1 MNRIV
6 LGGAQLGLPYG
17 ILNGGE
23 TLSREEVARIF
34 DTAVDHGIDSIDTAI
49 AYGHSES
56 IIGEISQNRFKII
69 SKLPPLPVD
78 ISNVSEW
85 VHSQVQGSLSRLKC
99 TSLDALLLHRP
110 QDLTGAQGVE
120 LYAAIESLMAEKMI
134 HRFGVSIYSPDD
146 LEGIIDTFEIHVV
159 QAPLNV
165 FDRRI
170 LGVTDQLSAL
180 NIEVHVR
187 SVFLQ
192 GVLIASPQDR
202 PHRFEP
208 WSEHFALFDEWVRSS
223 GLSAMACCMGFA
235 LQQPGIAKLVIGTTS
250 AESLDEIMNSIP
262 NSVLEV
268 PTHLQ
273 SSVEQLIDPRFW
285 NAA

>member
-23 TLSREEVARIF
+23 TLSREEVARIL

-49 AYGHSES
+49 AYGQSES
-56 IIGEISQNRFKII
+56 IIGETSQNRFNII

-110 QDLTGAQGVE
+110 QDLTGAQGAE
-120 LYAAIESLMAEKMI
+120 LYAAIGSLMAEKMI

-146 LEGIIDTFEIHVV
+146 LEGIIGTFDIQVV

-170 LGVTDQLSAL
+170 LGITNHLSAL

-192 GVLIASPQDR
+192 GVLIANPKDR
-202 PHRFEP
+202 PQRFEP
-208 WSEHFALFDEWVRSS
+208 WSEHLAQFDEWVRSS
-223 GLSAMACCMGFA
+223 GVSAMACCLGFA
-235 LQQPGIAKLVIGTTS
+235 LQQPSIAKLVIGTTS
-250 AESLDEIMNSIP
+250 AESLNEIMTSIP

-268 PTHLQ
+268 PAHLQ

>member
-23 TLSREEVARIF
+23 TLSREEVARIL

-49 AYGHSES
+49 AYGQSES
-56 IIGEISQNRFKII
+56 IIGETSQNRFNII

-99 TSLDALLLHRP
+99 TSLEALLLHRP
-110 QDLTGAQGVE
+110 QDLTGAQGAE
-120 LYAAIESLMAEKMI
+120 LYAAIGSLMAEKMI

-146 LEGIIDTFEIHVV
+146 LEGIIGTFDIQVV

-170 LGVTDQLSAL
+170 LVVTNQLSAL

-192 GVLIASPQDR
+192 GVLIANPINRPQ
-202 PHRFEP
+202 RFEP

-223 GLSAMACCMGFA
+223 GVSAMASCMGFA

-250 AESLDEIMNSIP
+250 AKSLDEIMNSIP

-268 PTHLQ
+268 PAHLQ

>member
-23 TLSREEVARIF
+23 TLSREEVARIL
-34 DTAVDHGIDSIDTAI
+34 DTAFDHGIDSIDTAI
-49 AYGHSES
+49 AYGQSES
-56 IIGEISQNRFKII
+56 IIGETSQNRFKII
-69 SKLPPLPVD
+69 SKLPPLPVG
-78 ISNVSEW
+78 ISDVSEW

-99 TSLDALLLHRP
+99 TSLEALLLHRP
-110 QDLTGAQGVE
+110 QDLTGAKGAE
-120 LYAAIESLMAEKMI
+120 LYAAIGSLMAEKMI

-146 LEGIIDTFEIHVV
+146 LEGIIDTFDIQVV

-192 GVLIASPQDR
+192 GVLIASPKDR
-202 PHRFEP
+202 PQRFEP

-223 GLSAMACCMGFA
+223 GVSAMACCLGFA

-250 AESLDEIMNSIP
+250 AKSLDEIMNSIP

-268 PTHLQ
+268 PAHLQ
-273 SSVEQLIDPRFW
+273 SSVEQLIDPRVW

>member
-23 TLSREEVARIF
+23 TLSREEVARILN
-34 DTAVDHGIDSIDTAI
+34 TAVDHGIVSIDTAI
-49 AYGHSES
+49 AYGQSES
-56 IIGEISQNRFKII
+56 IIGETSQNRFNII

-78 ISNVSEW
+78 ISDVSEW

-110 QDLTGAQGVE
+110 QDLTGAQGAE
-120 LYAAIESLMAEKMI
+120 LYAAIGSLMAEKMI
-134 HRFGVSIYSPDD
+134 RRFGVSIYSPDD
-146 LEGIIDTFEIHVV
+146 LEGIIDTFDIHVV

-170 LGVTDQLSAL
+170 LGVTNQLSAL

-192 GVLIASPQDR
+192 GVLIANPKNRPQ
-202 PHRFEP
+202 RFEP
-208 WSEHFALFDEWVRSS
+208 WSEHFSLFDEWVRSS
-223 GLSAMACCMGFA
+223 GMSAMACCMGFA

-250 AESLDEIMNSIP
+250 AKSLHEIMNSIP
-262 NSVLEV
+262 NSVLEA

>member
-23 TLSREEVARIF
+23 TLSREEVARIL

-85 VHSQVQGSLSRLKC
+85 VYSQVQGSLSRLKC

-192 GVLIASPQDR
+192 GVLITNPKDR
-202 PHRFEP
+202 PQRFEP

-235 LQQPGIAKLVIGTTS
+235 LQQPSIAKLVIGTTS
-250 AESLDEIMNSIP
+250 AKSLDEIMTSTP

>member
-23 TLSREEVARIF
+23 TLSREEVARIL

-49 AYGHSES
+49 AYGQSES
-56 IIGEISQNRFKII
+56 IIGETSQNRFKII

-110 QDLTGAQGVE
+110 QDLTGAHGAE
-120 LYAAIESLMAEKMI
+120 LYAVIGSLMAEKMI
-134 HRFGVSIYSPDD
+134 HRFGVSIYSPVD
-146 LEGIIDTFEIHVV
+146 LEGIIGTFDIHVV

-180 NIEVHVR
+180 NIEVHAR

-192 GVLIASPQDR
+192 GVLIASPKDR
-202 PHRFEP
+202 PQRFEP
-208 WSEHFALFDEWVRSS
+208 WSEHFSLFDQWVHSS
-223 GLSAMACCMGFA
+223 GVSAMACCLGFA

>member
-23 TLSREEVARIF
+23 TLSREEVARIL

-49 AYGHSES
+49 AYGQSES
-56 IIGEISQNRFKII
+56 IIGETSQNRFKII

-78 ISNVSEW
+78 ISDVSEW

-110 QDLTGAQGVE
+110 QDLTGAQGAE
-120 LYAAIESLMAEKMI
+120 LYAAIGSLMAEKMI

-146 LEGIIDTFEIHVV
+146 LEGIIGTFDIHVV

-180 NIEVHVR
+180 NIEVHAR

-192 GVLIASPQDR
+192 GVLIASPKDR
-202 PHRFEP
+202 PQRFEP

-223 GLSAMACCMGFA
+223 GVSAMACCLGFA

>member
-23 TLSREEVARIF
+23 TLSREEVARIL
-34 DTAVDHGIDSIDTAI
+34 DTAVDRGIDSIDTAI
-49 AYGHSES
+49 AYGQSES
-56 IIGEISQNRFKII
+56 IIGETSQNRFNII

-110 QDLTGAQGVE
+110 QDLTGAQGAE
-120 LYAAIESLMAEKMI
+120 LYAAIGSLMAEKMI

-223 GLSAMACCMGFA
+223 GVSAMACCTGFA

>member
-23 TLSREEVARIF
+23 TLSREEVARIL
-34 DTAVDHGIDSIDTAI
+34 DTAVDHRIDSIDTAI
-49 AYGHSES
+49 AYGQSES
-56 IIGEISQNRFKII
+56 IIGATSQNRFKII

-110 QDLTGAQGVE
+110 QDLTGAQGAE
-120 LYAAIESLMAEKMI
+120 LYAAIGLLLAEKVI

-146 LEGIIDTFEIHVV
+146 LEGIIGTFDIHVV

-170 LGVTDQLSAL
+170 LGVTDKLSAL

-192 GVLIASPQDR
+192 GVLIANPEKRPQ
-202 PHRFEP
+202 RFEP

-223 GLSAMACCMGFA
+223 GVSAMACCIGFA

-262 NSVLEV
+262 NSDLEV

>member
-23 TLSREEVARIF
+23 TLSREEVARIL
-34 DTAVDHGIDSIDTAI
+34 DTAVDRGIDSIDTAI
-49 AYGHSES
+49 AYGQSES
-56 IIGEISQNRFKII
+56 IIGETSQNRFNII

-110 QDLTGAQGVE
+110 QDLTGAQGAE
-120 LYAAIESLMAEKMI
+120 LYAAIKSLMAEKMI
-134 HRFGVSIYSPDD
+134 DRFGVSIYSPDD
-146 LEGIIDTFEIHVV
+146 LEGIIGTFDIHVV

-187 SVFLQ
+187 SIFLQ
-192 GVLIASPQDR
+192 GVLIASPKDR
-202 PHRFEP
+202 PQRFEP

-223 GLSAMACCMGFA
+223 GVSAMACCMGFA
-235 LQQPGIAKLVIGTTS
+235 LQQSGIAKLVIGTTS

-273 SSVEQLIDPRFW
+273 SSVEQLIDPRIW

>member
-23 TLSREEVARIF
+23 TLSREEVARIL

-49 AYGHSES
+49 AYGQSES
-56 IIGEISQNRFKII
+56 IIGETSQNRFNII

-99 TSLDALLLHRP
+99 TSLEALLLHRP

-120 LYAAIESLMAEKMI
+120 LYAAIKSLMAEKMI
-134 HRFGVSIYSPDD
+134 VRFGVSIYSPED
-146 LEGIIDTFEIHVV
+146 LEGIIGTFDIHVV

-170 LGVTDQLSAL
+170 LGVTNQLSAL

-192 GVLIASPQDR
+192 GVLIANPKDR
-202 PHRFEP
+202 PQRFEP
-208 WSEHFALFDEWVRSS
+208 WSEHLAQFDEWVRSS
-223 GLSAMACCMGFA
+223 GVSAMTCCMDFA

-268 PTHLQ
+268 PAHLQ

>member
-23 TLSREEVARIF
+23 TLSREEVARIL
-34 DTAVDHGIDSIDTAI
+34 DTAVDRGIDSIDTAI
-49 AYGHSES
+49 AYGQSES
-56 IIGEISQNRFKII
+56 IIGETSQNRFNII

-78 ISNVSEW
+78 ISNVSAW
-85 VHSQVQGSLSRLKC
+85 VHSQVHGSLSRLKC

-110 QDLTGAQGVE
+110 QDLTGAQGAE
-120 LYAAIESLMAEKMI
+120 LYAAIGSLMAEKMI
-134 HRFGVSIYSPDD
+134 RRFGVSIYSPDD
-146 LEGIIDTFEIHVV
+146 LEGIIGTFDIHVV

-170 LGVTDQLSAL
+170 LGVTDHLSSL

-202 PHRFEP
+202 PERFGP
-208 WSEHFALFDEWVRSS
+208 WSEHFAQFDDWVRSS
-223 GLSAMACCMGFA
+223 GVSAMACCLGFA
-235 LQQPGIAKLVIGTTS
+235 LQQQGIAKLVVGTTS
-250 AESLDEIMNSIP
+250 AKSLDEIMNSIP
-262 NSVLEV
+262 HSVLEV

-285 NAA
+285 NAV

>member
-23 TLSREEVARIF
+23 TLSREEVARIL

-85 VHSQVQGSLSRLKC
+85 VYSQVQGSLSRLKC

-170 LGVTDQLSAL
+170 LGVTNQLSAL
-180 NIEVHVR
+180 DIEVHVR

-223 GLSAMACCMGFA
+223 GVSAMACCMGFA

-250 AESLDEIMNSIP
+250 AESLDEIMNSTP
-262 NSVLEV
+262 NSVLKV

>member
-23 TLSREEVARIF
+23 TLSREEVARIL

-49 AYGHSES
+49 AYGQSES
-56 IIGEISQNRFKII
+56 IIGETSQNRFKII

-110 QDLTGAQGVE
+110 QDLTGAQGAE
-120 LYAAIESLMAEKMI
+120 LYAAIGSLIAEKMI
-134 HRFGVSIYSPDD
+134 RQFGVSIYSPDD
-146 LEGIIDTFEIHVV
+146 LEGIIGTFDIHVV

-180 NIEVHVR
+180 NIEVHAR

-192 GVLIASPQDR
+192 GVLIASPKDR
-202 PHRFEP
+202 PQRFEP

-223 GLSAMACCMGFA
+223 GVSAMACCLGFA

>member
-23 TLSREEVARIF
+23 TLSREEVARIL

-49 AYGHSES
+49 AYGQSES
-56 IIGEISQNRFKII
+56 IIGETSQNRFNII

-134 HRFGVSIYSPDD
+134 DRFGVSIYSPDD
-146 LEGIIDTFEIHVV
+146 LEGIIGTFDIHVV

-187 SVFLQ
+187 SIFLQ

-202 PHRFEP
+202 PQRFEP

-223 GLSAMACCMGFA
+223 GVSAMACCMGFA
-235 LQQPGIAKLVIGTTS
+235 LQQSGIAKLVIGTTS

-273 SSVEQLIDPRFW
+273 SSVEQLIDPRIW

>member
-23 TLSREEVARIF
+23 TLSREEVARIL

-49 AYGHSES
+49 AYGQSES
-56 IIGEISQNRFKII
+56 IIGETSQNRFNII

-99 TSLDALLLHRP
+99 TSLEALLLHRP
-110 QDLTGAQGVE
+110 QDLTGAQGAE
-120 LYAAIESLMAEKMI
+120 LYAAIGSLMAEKMI

-146 LEGIIDTFEIHVV
+146 LEGIIGTFDIQVV

-170 LGVTDQLSAL
+170 LGVTNQLSAL

-192 GVLIASPQDR
+192 GVLIANPINRPQ
-202 PHRFEP
+202 RFEP

-223 GLSAMACCMGFA
+223 GVSAMACCMGFA

-273 SSVEQLIDPRFW
+273 SSVEQLIDPRIW

>member
-23 TLSREEVARIF
+23 TLSREEVARIL
-34 DTAVDHGIDSIDTAI
+34 DAAVDHGIDSIDTAI
-49 AYGHSES
+49 AYGQSES
-56 IIGEISQNRFKII
+56 IIGETSQNRFKII

-110 QDLTGAQGVE
+110 QDLTGVHGAE
-120 LYAAIESLMAEKMI
+120 LCAVIGSLMAEKMI

-146 LEGIIDTFEIHVV
+146 LEGIIGTFDIHVV

-180 NIEVHVR
+180 NIEVHAR

-192 GVLIASPQDR
+192 GVLIASPKDR
-202 PHRFEP
+202 PQRFEP

-223 GLSAMACCMGFA
+223 GVSAMACCLGFA

>member
-23 TLSREEVARIF
+23 TLSREEVARILN
-34 DTAVDHGIDSIDTAI
+34 TAVDHGIVSIDTAI
-49 AYGHSES
+49 AYGQSES
-56 IIGEISQNRFKII
+56 IIGETSQNRFNII

-78 ISNVSEW
+78 ISDVSEW

-110 QDLTGAQGVE
+110 QDLTGAQGAE
-120 LYAAIESLMAEKMI
+120 LYAAIGSLMAEKMI
-134 HRFGVSIYSPDD
+134 RRFGVSIYSPDD
-146 LEGIIDTFEIHVV
+146 LEGIIDTFDIHVV

-170 LGVTDQLSAL
+170 LGVTNQLSAL

-187 SVFLQ
+187 SIFLQ

-202 PHRFEP
+202 PQRFEP

-223 GLSAMACCMGFA
+223 GVSAMACCMGFA
-235 LQQPGIAKLVIGTTS
+235 LQQSGIAKLVIGTTS

-273 SSVEQLIDPRFW
+273 SSVEQLIDPRIW

>member
-23 TLSREEVARIF
+23 TLSREEVARIL

-49 AYGHSES
+49 AYGQSES
-56 IIGEISQNRFKII
+56 IIGETSQNRFNII

-120 LYAAIESLMAEKMI
+120 LYAAIKSLMAEKMI
-134 HRFGVSIYSPDD
+134 DRFGVSIYSPDD

-187 SVFLQ
+187 SIFLQ

-202 PHRFEP
+202 PQRFEP

-223 GLSAMACCMGFA
+223 GVSAMACCMGFA
-235 LQQPGIAKLVIGTTS
+235 LQQSGIAKLVIGTTS

-273 SSVEQLIDPRFW
+273 SSVEQLIDPRIW

>member
-23 TLSREEVARIF
+23 TLSREEVARIL

-49 AYGHSES
+49 AYGQSES
-56 IIGEISQNRFKII
+56 IIGETSQNRFNII

-99 TSLDALLLHRP
+99 TSLEALLLHRP
-110 QDLTGAQGVE
+110 QDLTGAQGAE
-120 LYAAIESLMAEKMI
+120 LYAAIGSLMAEKMI

-146 LEGIIDTFEIHVV
+146 LEGIIGTFDIQVV

-170 LGVTDQLSAL
+170 LGITNHLSAF

-192 GVLIASPQDR
+192 GVLIANPKDR
-202 PHRFEP
+202 PQRFEP
-208 WSEHFALFDEWVRSS
+208 WSEHLAQFDEWVRSS
-223 GLSAMACCMGFA
+223 GVSAMACCLGFA
-235 LQQPGIAKLVIGTTS
+235 LQQPSIAKLVIGTTS
-250 AESLDEIMNSIP
+250 AESLNEIMTSIP

-268 PTHLQ
+268 PAHLQ

>member
-23 TLSREEVARIF
+23 TLSREEVARIL
-34 DTAVDHGIDSIDTAI
+34 DTAVDRGIDSIDTAI
-49 AYGHSES
+49 AYGQSES
-56 IIGEISQNRFKII
+56 IIGETSQKRFNII

-110 QDLTGAQGVE
+110 QDLIGAQGAE
-120 LYAAIESLMAEKMI
+120 LYAAIGSLMAEKMI

-170 LGVTDQLSAL
+170 LGVTDKLSAL

-223 GLSAMACCMGFA
+223 GVSAMACCMGFA

>member
-23 TLSREEVARIF
+23 TLSREEVARIL

-49 AYGHSES
+49 AYGQSES
-56 IIGEISQNRFKII
+56 IIGETSQNRFNII

-110 QDLTGAQGVE
+110 QDLTGAQGAE
-120 LYAAIESLMAEKMI
+120 LHAAIESLISEKMI
-134 HRFGVSIYSPDD
+134 RRFGVSIYSPDD
-146 LEGIIDTFEIHVV
+146 LEGIIGTFDIHVV

-170 LGVTDQLSAL
+170 LGVTDHLSAL

-223 GLSAMACCMGFA
+223 GVSAMACCMGFA

-273 SSVEQLIDPRFW
+273 SSVEQLIDPRIW

>member
-23 TLSREEVARIF
+23 TLSREEVARIL
-34 DTAVDHGIDSIDTAI
+34 DTAVDRGIDSIDTAI
-49 AYGHSES
+49 AYGQSES
-56 IIGEISQNRFKII
+56 IIGETSQYRFNII

-180 NIEVHVR
+180 DIEVHVR

-223 GLSAMACCMGFA
+223 GVSAMACCMGFA

-250 AESLDEIMNSIP
+250 AESLDEIMNSTP
-262 NSVLEV
+262 NSVLKV

>member
-1 MNRIV
+1 
-6 LGGAQLGLPYG
+6 
-17 ILNGGE
+17 
-23 TLSREEVARIF
+23 
-34 DTAVDHGIDSIDTAI
+34 
-49 AYGHSES
+49 
-56 IIGEISQNRFKII
+56 
-69 SKLPPLPVD
+69 
-78 ISNVSEW
+78 
-85 VHSQVQGSLSRLKC
+85 LKC

-110 QDLTGAQGVE
+110 QDLTGAQGAE
-120 LYAAIESLMAEKMI
+120 LYAAIGSLMAEKMI
-134 HRFGVSIYSPDD
+134 HRFGVSIYSPND
-146 LEGIIDTFEIHVV
+146 LDGIIGTFDIHVV

-180 NIEVHVR
+180 NIEVHAR

-192 GVLIASPQDR
+192 GVLIANPKDR
-202 PHRFEP
+202 PQRFEP

-223 GLSAMACCMGFA
+223 GVSAMACCIGFA

-250 AESLDEIMNSIP
+250 AESLDEIVTSIP

>member
-23 TLSREEVARIF
+23 TLSREEVARIL
-34 DTAVDHGIDSIDTAI
+34 DTAVDRGIDSIDTAI
-49 AYGHSES
+49 AYGQSES
-56 IIGEISQNRFKII
+56 IIGETSQNRFNII

-110 QDLTGAQGVE
+110 QDLTGAQGAE
-120 LYAAIESLMAEKMI
+120 LYAAIGSLIAEKMI
-134 HRFGVSIYSPDD
+134 HRFGVSIYSPED
-146 LEGIIDTFEIHVV
+146 LEGIIGTFDIHVV

-170 LGVTDQLSAL
+170 LVVTNQLSAL

-192 GVLIASPQDR
+192 GVLIANPINRPQ
-202 PHRFEP
+202 RFEP

-223 GLSAMACCMGFA
+223 GVSAMACCMGFA

-262 NSVLEV
+262 NSVLEA

>member
-23 TLSREEVARIF
+23 TLSREEVARIL
-34 DTAVDHGIDSIDTAI
+34 DTAVDRGIDSIDTAI
-49 AYGHSES
+49 AYGQSES
-56 IIGEISQNRFKII
+56 IIGETSQYRFNII

-99 TSLDALLLHRP
+99 TSLDALLLHHP
-110 QDLTGAQGVE
+110 QDLTGAQGAE
-120 LYAAIESLMAEKMI
+120 LYAAIGSLMAEKMI

-180 NIEVHVR
+180 DIEVHVR